1 MSHAFD
7 KEHDMK
13 LEQVMDLKA
22 RLYSPVI
29 DTGKGP

>member
-13 LEQVMDLKA
+13 LEHVMDLKA
-22 RLYSPVI
+22 QTRYPSAS
-29 DTGKGP
+29 